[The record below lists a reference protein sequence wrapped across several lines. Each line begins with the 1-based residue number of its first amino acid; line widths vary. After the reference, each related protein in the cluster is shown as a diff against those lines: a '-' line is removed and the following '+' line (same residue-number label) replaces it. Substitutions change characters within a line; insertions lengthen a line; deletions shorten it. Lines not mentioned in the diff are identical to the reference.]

1 MKLSPVYNP
10 ASLSTNKVYQ
20 IDGASYQFVQKTG
33 EGKNIKYIFSPLPKQ
48 RRTTEVVLNQ
58 NKLILYCVEVEGMT
72 CNTSK
77 IENNSVQTKLF

>member
-20 IDGASYQFVQKTG
+20 IEGVSYEFIQKTG

-48 RRTTEVVLNQ
+48 GRTTEVFLNQ
-58 NKLILYCVEVEGMT
+58 NKLILDCVEVEGMT
-72 CNTSK
+72 CNPSK
-77 IENNSVQTKLF
+77 MENNSVQTKLF